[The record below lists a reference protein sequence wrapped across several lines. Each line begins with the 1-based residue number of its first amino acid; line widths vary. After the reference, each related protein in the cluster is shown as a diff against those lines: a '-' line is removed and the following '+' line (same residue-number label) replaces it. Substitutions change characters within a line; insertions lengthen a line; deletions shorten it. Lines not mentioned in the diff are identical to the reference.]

1 MNSDEGKR
9 CPDYTFSITAE
20 AYNDVKD
27 RRPDLCV
34 YRKDTDEIHY
44 KKGDKTFANL
54 GYAHMFIEVKSN
66 SRQDYF
72 NDPPADESI
81 DRSKHRFVL
90 KFNRNTDAEKLAR
103 EDLGQIVAYATEACA
118 RQHRAACYSISV
130 RGVHA
135 RLMRWDRSGAITT
148 EAFNLRTHPQ
158 FLCEFLWRFSKCS
171 DFQRGF
177 DSTVTRASDADEEN
191 FKRVIQ
197 KHVQFQADLTIEDD
211 KFKKAFETHYE
222 PGKVYVVR
230 AFEDPPSDVSHEYLV
245 SRPVVSPLSI
255 ASRAMRG
262 YWAVSREEGKI
273 AFLKD
278 TWRYDT
284 EEQWKG

>member
-1 MNSDEGKR
+1 
-9 CPDYTFSITAE
+9 
-20 AYNDVKD
+20 
-27 RRPDLCV
+27 
-34 YRKDTDEIHY
+34 
-44 KKGDKTFANL
+44 
-54 GYAHMFIEVKSN
+54 MFIEVQSN

-72 NDPPADESI
+72 NDPPTDKSI

-90 KFNRNTDAEKLAR
+90 DFDFARNTTAEQLAR

-118 RQHRAACYSISV
+118 RQHRVAYYSVSV

-148 EAFNLRTHPQ
+148 EEFNLHSDPQ
-158 FLCEFLWRFSKCS
+158 FLCEFLWKFSQCS
-171 DFQRGF
+171 EFERGF
-177 DSTVTRASDADEEN
+177 DDTVTPASDDDEKR
-191 FKRVIQ
+191 FKQVIEE
-197 KHVQFQADLTIEDD
+197 HVQFQGGLSSEND
-211 KFKKAFETHYE
+211 KFKKAVETHYE
-222 PGKVYVVR
+222 PSRVVIIK
-230 AFEDPPSDVSHEYLV
+230 AFEDPQSNVSHEYLV

-262 YWAVSREEGKI
+262 YWAVPREEGNI

-284 EEQWKG
+284 EKDWKEGNILERLTSRGVACIPNLFCHGDVQGPPMPGNTSPPFCM